1 MAMNRDIN
9 SDKDFSMSVDE
20 YLSTYKPG
28 PFIPY
33 AVYNA
38 HRDSITVYFKKDR
51 DYTQPLND
59 ALELHLSQETNEI
72 VGATIFNIKKLCEK
86 QDETN

>member
-1 MAMNRDIN
+1 MKRNID
-9 SDKDFSMSVDE
+9 SDKAFSIGVSE
-20 YLSTYKPG
+20 YLETLKPG

-33 AVYNA
+33 VRYNV

-51 DYTQPLND
+51 DYTQPISE
-59 ALELHLSQETNEI
+59 ALECYLSQETNEI

>member
-20 YLSTYKPG
+20 YLATYKPS

-33 AVYNA
+33 ATYNV
-38 HRDSITVYFKKDR
+38 HRDSITVYFKKER

-72 VGATIFNIKKLCEK
+72 VGATIFNIKKLYEK
-86 QDETN
+86 QNETN